1 MLTRA
6 RQTARSLIVLLLIL
20 NAAACSLS
28 RRAQIAQVNA
38 RLSQAGVQ
46 MKDFVQGQY
55 DRKIMPVDEYEEWK
69 SRLGKIAKIGGLMT
83 DALIAGNDDVAK
95 VQVDAL
101 LDLIDD
107 LERENV
113 IKLNPNQQAIAYV
126 ILGSIRTTI
135 DILFLTVMS

>member
-1 MLTRA
+1 MLRL
-6 RQTARSLIVLLLIL
+6 RRNVQGFIVLLLIL
-20 NAAACSLS
+20 NAAACSLN
-28 RRAQIAQVNA
+28 RRVQIAQINN
-38 RLSQAGVQ
+38 RLSAAGVQ

-55 DRKIMPVDEYEEWK
+55 DHKLMPVDEYEEWK
-69 SRLGKIAKIGGLMT
+69 STLGKIARIGGAVT

-107 LERENV
+107 LEQKRV

-126 ILGSIRTTI
+126 ILGSIRTTV
-135 DILFLTVMS
+135 DILFLTVMT